1 MRIYLKVVAMLCAA
15 LHVFAATPA
24 AACMKA
30 YGRTAQEALQ
40 AGFEL
45 TERHD
50 EVTKKNGELAPYV
63 RVSILPDKENGLFVA
78 EVHSSA
84 FCIMSF
90 NQDEGMDDI
99 MPELPGCTPRKSDTR
114 SVRAA
119 ASVAAREEKT

>member
-1 MRIYLKVVAMLCAA
+1 MRIYLTVVAMLCAA
-15 LHVFAATPA
+15 SHVFAATPA

-45 TERHD
+45 IKRHD

-63 RVSILPDKENGLFVA
+63 RFSLLPDKENGLFVA

-84 FCIMSF
+84 FCIMRFS
-90 NQDEGMDDI
+90 QDKAMDDI
-99 MPELPGCTPRKSDTR
+99 MPELPGCKPKKSDMR

-119 ASVAAREEKT
+119 ASVAAREEET

>member
-1 MRIYLKVVAMLCAA
+1 MRTYLTVVAMLCSA
-15 LHVFAATPA
+15 LHVFAATSA

-30 YGRTAQEALQ
+30 YGKTAQEALR

-50 EVTKKNGELAPYV
+50 EVTKRNGELAPYV

-84 FCIMSF
+84 FCIMRF
-90 NQDEGMDDI
+90 NQDDGMDDI
-99 MPELPGCTPRKSDTR
+99 MPELPGCKSKKKDTR
-114 SVRAA
+114 PVRA
-119 ASVAAREEKT
+119 ASVAAREEGA